1 MLWASH
7 VLLWAQQ
14 MCLLETW
21 LATRQPAKALP
32 QISWPLSFQKAH
44 YPMSWHASKVTN
56 AYYYWRSFVFPF
68 KFTAHSQNTL
78 LSICSLLGFLYRSIL
93 CLILFELHFRHH
105 QKLPPL
111 ISTFFQK
118 TTSVGCSK
126 AHTDIY
132 DTSFLSYS
140 MPFFFSI
147 LDPKGR
153 FSIRFYFFWS
163 DLGDQDVLKH
173 RTLTSFSIVPLTLHF
188 LVTHKKK

>member
-111 ISTFFQK
+111 TSTFFQK

-140 MPFFFSI
+140 MPFFFFFHPWSQRTFFDSLLLLLI
-147 LDPKGR
+147 WLGR
-153 FSIRFYFFWS
+153 SRRIKTPHTHVFFNRTF
-163 DLGDQDVLKH
+163 DFTFLGY
-173 RTLTSFSIVPLTLHF
+173 T
-188 LVTHKKK
+188 